1 MGTLMEILK
10 KVKEPLVEERIPA
23 RCSVTKES
31 FDILLGH
38 EKGKLTMLRGERNYN
53 VDVANS
59 SRDGAKAEYK
69 KINLTNGLQVG
80 RTYHCPVCGNK
91 DIVRCGKCRRVT
103 CAMTERGTLPVH
115 TAVILARYLELW
127 TVLRLMTAVV

>member
-1 MGTLMEILK
+1 MGTLMEIFK

-91 DIVRCGKCRRVT
+91 DIVRCGKCRQIGRAHV
-103 CAMTERGTLPVH
+103 
-115 TAVILARYLELW
+115 
-127 TVLRLMTAVV
+127 